1 MTGPLPL
8 PATVDTVVVGAGLA
22 GLAAARTLHDGGRTV
37 LVLEAAD
44 GVGGRVRSDIVDGFI
59 LDRGFQILLRA
70 YPELDRQFDVDALDL
85 RAFDPGALV
94 RVDGTLA
101 LLGDPLRKPSTLG
114 PSLRA
119 PIGSLPDKVRLLRD
133 RLRLARTSAPRL
145 LRAHDR
151 STLDGLQARGYSDA
165 MIDRFFRPFVG
176 GIQLDPTLGTS
187 NRMFDVILQQL
198 FRGDAVVPARGMGE
212 IPAQLASR
220 LPHDAIHLDTP
231 AIAVRP
237 GSVTTPRGTVVADD
251 VIVAAEGPA
260 AAGLLDLPPV
270 ESNPATCVWF
280 AADAPPID
288 DPLLVLDGEGPA
300 YNIAVMSNVSP
311 AYAPDG
317 RSLIGAACPGRLDP
331 DAEPAVRA
339 QLGAIWGSTVEG
351 WTHLRTD
358 AIPHGQPA
366 QPPFFPPKQRT
377 RLADG
382 LHVCGDHRDTASI
395 QGALFSGRRCA
406 EAVLAGG

>member
-8 PATVDTVVVGAGLA
+8 PAAVDTVVVGAGLA

-44 GVGGRVRSDIVDGFI
+44 GVGGRVRSDIVDGFV

-145 LRAHDR
+145 LRAPDR

-212 IPAQLASR
+212 IPAQLAGR
-220 LPHDAIHLDTP
+220 LPNDAIHLDTP

-270 ESNPATCVWF
+270 ESNPATCGSPPTLPDRRSTPRTRRGRTCVQHRSDEHV
-280 AADAPPID
+280 AGVRPRRRSQSAPLPR
-288 DPLLVLDGEGPA
+288 PSRPRRRA
-300 YNIAVMSNVSP
+300 
-311 AYAPDG
+311 
-317 RSLIGAACPGRLDP
+317 
-331 DAEPAVRA
+331 AVRPV
-339 QLGAIWGSTVEG
+339 G
-351 WTHLRTD
+351 
-358 AIPHGQPA
+358 
-366 QPPFFPPKQRT
+366 
-377 RLADG
+377 
-382 LHVCGDHRDTASI
+382 GD
-395 QGALFSGRRCA
+395 LGRR
-406 EAVLAGG
+406 